1 MRNTW
6 RIFAHTFRVR
16 AGAKSFIVSTA
27 VMLIVVLIALS
38 LPRIIDFFG
47 EGDAEISSLAVVNDS
62 DSLQLPGEAAGIKL
76 VPYEQETQAEK
87 AWENGETDGY
97 LLFENSGNGYNG
109 NLYTEEEAG
118 ETIQSL
124 SAGIQQSH
132 VSQYAEELGIT
143 GQEVQN
149 ITAPVQIAESTEEA
163 GGSGG
168 SSSEEGFNL
177 LSYAVVFIIYIY
189 SLMCGIMIAMQ
200 IAKDKEQR
208 VMEILISSASPVQ
221 HLFGRAFGVSAI
233 WLSQMALVAVAAV
246 IYVNAAGLDE
256 ITSLISSA
264 GGAAVSTWI
273 YAAVFLLLGIVLY
286 GTLYAMVGSMAA
298 KTEEVQ
304 NFSQPLTFLLVG
316 AFVLS
321 NFGLAAPGNIFVTAS
336 SFIPFFT
343 PFTMFVRTNALDVP
357 WWQMGLSI
365 GLTIALVAAAAWF
378 SVRLYRGSVLVYS
391 GDSFSRRVKQAR
403 ELARKK

>member
-1 MRNTW
+1 MRNMW

-27 VMLIVVLIALS
+27 IMLIVVLVALS

-47 EGDAEISSLAVVNDS
+47 SGEADINSLAVVNQS
-62 DSLQLPGEAAGIKL
+62 ESLQLPEEAAGIEL
-76 VPYEQETQAEK
+76 HTYAREEQAEK
-87 AWENGETDGY
+87 AWNSGETDGY
-97 LLFENSGNGYNG
+97 LLFENNGSEYLG
-109 NLYTEEEAG
+109 SLYTDEEAG
-118 ETIQSL
+118 ETVQAL
-124 SAGIQQSH
+124 SAGIQQTH
-132 VSQYAEELGIT
+132 VSQYAEELGIS
-143 GQEVQN
+143 GEEVQN

-163 GGSGG
+163 EGSGG
-168 SSSEEGFNL
+168 SSTEEGFNL
-177 LSYAVVFIIYIY
+177 LSYAVVFVIYIY

-233 WLSQMALVAVAAV
+233 WLFQMALVAVTAV
-246 IYVNAAGLDE
+246 IYVNVTGLDN
-256 ITSLISSA
+256 ITSLISA
-264 GGAAVSTWI
+264 TGGAAVSTWI
-273 YAAVFLLLGIVLY
+273 YAVVFLLLGIVLY

-316 AFVLS
+316 AFILS

-357 WWQMGLSI
+357 WWQIGISI
-365 GLTIALVAAAAWF
+365 GLTLALVAAAAWF